1 MPPNSLI
8 LSSIRPD
15 DKFKLWS
22 VGGVF
27 EEVADKMK
35 NPRGVYTQRGGW
47 DLTPEEE
54 GEIAKMVSYCYHA
67 RRTKQ
72 YDVGDGIRDE
82 LKRKYDVSIDDRSME
97 LRISRRRRCGCM
109 KEIYY

>member
-8 LSSIRPD
+8 LSSVRPD

-27 EEVADKMK
+27 EEVAD
-35 NPRGVYTQRGGW
+35 
-47 DLTPEEE
+47 
-54 GEIAKMVSYCYHA
+54 CYHT
-67 RRTKQ
+67 RWTKQ

-82 LKRKYDVSIDDRSME
+82 LKRKYDVSMDDRSME
-97 LRISRRRRCGCM
+97 LRASRRRKCGCM